1 MENKSVFSSL
11 DRRKFIKAGMV
22 APALLAMDYA
32 GLHSA
37 PLAAQAPTADAEKAP
52 FKLPTL
58 PYPQDALAPYISART
73 LEFHYG
79 KHHQAYI
86 TNTNNMVDKTDMASA
101 TLEEIVKK
109 TAGNTEKMGLFNNAA
124 QVWNHTFYWNSMKPG
139 GGGAPSGKLAEAIQ
153 AAFGSIEASRKE
165 LTTAAMTQ
173 FGSGWA
179 WLVLDGASL
188 KVVKTGNADTP
199 LVHGQTPLITVDVWE
214 HAYYLDFQNR
224 RADYVTAFL
233 DHLANW
239 EFAAANLAK
248 AKGV

>member
-1 MENKSVFSSL
+1 MENKSTLSNQN
-11 DRRKFIKAGMV
+11 RRRFLKAGVV

-32 GLHSA
+32 GFHGV
-37 PLAAQAPTADAEKAP
+37 PLAAQASAAEAERPP
-52 FKLPTL
+52 FKLPPL
-58 PYPQDALAPYISART
+58 PYAQDALAPYISART

-79 KHHQAYI
+79 KHHQAYV
-86 TNTNNMVDKTDMASA
+86 TNTNNMVDKTDLASA
-101 TLEEIVKK
+101 TLEEIIKR
-109 TAGNTEKMGLFNNAA
+109 TAGNAEKMGLFNNAA
-124 QVWNHTFYWNSMKPG
+124 QVWNHTFYWNSMKPA
-139 GGGAPSGKLAEAIQ
+139 GGGAPSGKFAQEIQ
-153 AAFGSIEASRKE
+153 AAFGSIEAFRKE

-188 KVVKTGNADTP
+188 RVVKTGNADTP
-199 LVHGQTPLITVDVWE
+199 IVHGQIPLITLDVWE
-214 HAYYLDFQNR
+214 HAYYLDYQNR

-248 AKGV
+248 AKGA